1 MNKNNSFHEFNPY
14 LFVDINNNILSI
26 INSEYSDSFWVEWK
40 ELFHYSYFL
49 FHETINSQS
58 KVCSMATTDVRI
70 HCCDLE
76 LKHSSIE
83 YDDTEPDENGN
94 YESGYTK
101 DNSI

>member
-1 MNKNNSFHEFNPY
+1 
-14 LFVDINNNILSI
+14 
-26 INSEYSDSFWVEWK
+26 
-40 ELFHYSYFL
+40 
-49 FHETINSQS
+49 
-58 KVCSMATTDVRI
+58 MATTDVRI